1 MPNDR
6 ELALMVWYLIVIG
19 AVIVKSSDIRRSTW
33 RLPRVVLHW
42 KIAVSLI
49 GTLAYI
55 CLEGWAGF
63 QLGIWGWSL
72 TTDTAFWCFGVALVA
87 LLNVSGATEER
98 HWFRKAIL
106 ESLGAATLFS
116 FLVNVFSF
124 DLWIELLFV
133 PFMITAGLVLL
144 VARAQPD
151 QQQAI
156 RPLRGI
162 LLSVSIALAGRTV
175 LLALLDWRTI
185 DHTALLDA
193 LLMPIWM
200 IIGFIPWLYI
210 IALVSQY
217 EQILLEI
224 RFSGIEER
232 PVARWAK
239 VALLRTLGVRLSK
252 LSQFDGPWPA
262 GLARADYAA
271 ARSIL
276 RDVHP
281 GEIPAKEDE
290 PIVEPPLTNREDVR
304 SVRLAKFWA
313 GGILSASI
321 ELALRAGTES
331 PPPAE

>member
-6 ELALMVWYLIVIG
+6 ELALMIWYLIILG
-19 AVIVKSSDIRRSTW
+19 AVVVKSPDIRRSTW
-33 RLPRVVLHW
+33 HLPRQLLHW
-42 KIAVSLI
+42 KITLSII

-55 CLEGWAGF
+55 CLEEWVGP
-63 QLGIWGWSL
+63 QMGIWGWSL
-72 TTDTAFWCFGVALVA
+72 TTDTAFWCFGVALMA
-87 LLNVSGATEER
+87 LLNVNGATEER

-156 RPLRGI
+156 RPLRGT
-162 LLSVSIALAGRTV
+162 LLSVSVFLAGRTV
-175 LLALLDWRTI
+175 LLALLDWRTL
-185 DHTALLDA
+185 DHTALSDA

-217 EQILLEI
+217 EQILLAI
-224 RFSGIEER
+224 RFSGIEGWS
-232 PVARWAK
+232 VARSAK

-252 LSQFDGPWPA
+252 LSRFEGPRPA
-262 GLARADYAA
+262 DLARADYAR

-276 RDVHP
+276 RSVHS
-281 GEIPAKEDE
+281 GEIPTKENE
-290 PIVEPPLTNREDVR
+290 PVVEPPVTDREDVR

-313 GGILSASI
+313 GGILGASI
-321 ELALRAGTES
+321 ELALKAGTES
-331 PPPAE
+331 GPPAK